1 MENGIRH
8 LLKGDKK
15 EMDKKEFKKAI
26 KEVTGEYGFKYI
38 KKGYYYTNEELIVV
52 IDLQKSN
59 FEDGYYINFGF
70 FIKEMHQDVIFPT
83 TNICDVNGRLTI
95 NYDGRIYECV
105 HYSDIEPSILKEG
118 LRKEIEAYL
127 LPVMQEG
134 LAKYFELYPQYICT
148 ATLNA
153 KKYLGL

>member
-1 MENGIRH
+1 MENSIRH

-59 FEDGYYINFGF
+59 FEDGYYINSGF
-70 FIKEMHQDVIFPT
+70 FIKEMHQDIMLPT
-83 TNICDVNGRLTI
+83 SNICDVDNRLTI
-95 NYDGRIYECV
+95 DYNGKTHDCI
-105 HYSDIEPSILKEG
+105 HYSDIESSILKDG

-127 LPVMQEG
+127 LPVMREG
-134 LAKYFELYPQYICT
+134 LARYFELYPQYICT